1 MRYIKDAQIHT
12 LESIKAA
19 HPNTSFPVTFDP
31 TTLGYLAIEETA
43 QPELCLGRRAVLGT
57 PEEYEPGKWRE
68 TWTIE
73 AAPVPEEV
81 TALQGMRAIN
91 AGGLVAGFLAWKATL
106 NPVDEFE
113 TLAFF
118 EKSQTWRRDN
128 PYLIQGA
135 TALGLTDEQLDQL
148 FYLAATL

>member
-1 MRYIKDAQIHT
+1 MRYIKNGRIYSRET
-12 LESIKAA
+12 IRFA
-19 HPNTSFPVTFDP
+19 HPNISFPTDFDP
-31 TTLGYLAIEETA
+31 APLGYLPIESVA
-43 QPELCLGRRAVLGT
+43 QPTLSLGQIAVRGA
-57 PEEYEPGKWRE
+57 PEEYEPGQWRE
-68 TWTIE
+68 TLTIE

-81 TALQGMRAIN
+81 SALQGMRAIN